1 VRPTRVHHRPCVFPA
16 CPTRQNGTVSDLP
29 RKALSRTAK
38 LASLP
43 LGAAGRATVGLG
55 KRIGGAPAETV
66 LAEFQRRTADQL
78 SSVLGELKGG
88 AMKFGQALSVYEA
101 MIPTELAEPY
111 QDALIKLQANA
122 PKMPAKDVQ
131 RVLAE
136 QLGRNW
142 PRRFAEFDAEEAS
155 AASIGQVHHA
165 VWHDGREVAVKVQYP
180 GADQALMSDLR
191 TLQRFAKL
199 LQMIVPGADVRAL
212 LNELQDRMIEELD
225 YSAEADSQRTFAAAL
240 EDDPKVRIP
249 KVVASAPKVIISEWM
264 PGRPLSEFAHR
275 PAADAEEQKL
285 RDWIAET
292 VMELHFSSPARV
304 GLLHSDPHHGNFRL
318 LPDGRLGMIDFGAVT
333 RLPDGIPRPLG
344 RILRLAA
351 DGRADEM
358 MDLLRAEGFVGMED
372 KVTAE
377 DVMHYIGALANPLRE
392 ETFHYNRGF
401 MQAEGGRV
409 TAPGSVDFRTG
420 RAMSLPPQYLMFLR
434 VVVGWM
440 SMLAQIDCWAPSRRI
455 VAEWVPGFTDYD

>member
-1 VRPTRVHHRPCVFPA
+1 MCIARLPA
-16 CPTRQNGTVSDLP
+16 VGYVGAMTDPPKRAIQRSARLG
-29 RKALSRTAK
+29 
-38 LASLP
+38 SLP
-43 LGAAGRATVGLG
+43 VGFAGRAAAGWAR
-55 KRIGGAPAETV
+55 RITGGNRDEIAAE
-66 LAEFQRRTADQL
+66 LAIRNADQIFA
-78 SSVLGELKGG
+78 VLGELKGG

-101 MIPTELAEPY
+101 MIPNELAEPY
-111 QDALIKLQANA
+111 QEALIKLQANA
-122 PKMPAKDVQ
+122 PKMPAKDVH

-142 PRRFAEFDAEEAS
+142 SQRFEQFDADEAS

-165 VWHDGREVAVKVQYP
+165 IWHDGREVAVKIQYP

-199 LQMIVPGADVRAL
+199 LQVIVPGADIRAL

-240 EDDPKVRIP
+240 ADDPKVKVP
-249 KVVASAPKVIISEWM
+249 KVIASAPKVIITEWM
-264 PGRPLSEFAHR
+264 PGRPLSEFAHH
-275 PAADAEEQKL
+275 PTEDAEEQKL
-285 RDWIAET
+285 RDWIGET

-318 LPDGRLGMIDFGAVT
+318 LEDGRLGMIDYGAVT

-351 DGRADEM
+351 DERADEM
-358 MDLLRAEGFVGMED
+358 MALLRAEGFVGLED
-372 KVTAE
+372 RVTAE
-377 DVMHYIGALANPLRE
+377 DVMHYIGALANPLRV
-392 ETFHYNRGF
+392 ETFHYNRQF

-409 TAPGSVDFRTG
+409 TAPGSSDFRTG

-434 VVVGWM
+434 VVAGWM
-440 SMLAQIDCWAPSRRI
+440 SILAQIDCWVPSRRI

>member
-1 VRPTRVHHRPCVFPA
+1 VTDPPKSAIQRSARL
-16 CPTRQNGTVSDLP
+16 G
-29 RKALSRTAK
+29 
-38 LASLP
+38 SLP
-43 LGAAGRATVGLG
+43 VGFAGRAAAGWARRLTGTDRDEIAADLAV
-55 KRIGGAPAETV
+55 RNAEQIF
-66 LAEFQRRTADQL
+66 A
-78 SSVLGELKGG
+78 VLGELKGG

-111 QDALIKLQANA
+111 QQALIKLQANA

-142 PRRFAEFDAEEAS
+142 PKRFAEFDAEDAS

-180 GADQALMSDLR
+180 GADQALLSDLR
-191 TLQRFAKL
+191 TLQRFAGL

-225 YSAEADSQRTFAAAL
+225 YSAEADSQRTFARAL
-240 EDDPKVRIP
+240 AGDAKVRIP
-249 KVVASAPKVIISEWM
+249 KVVASAPKVIISEWL

-275 PAADAEEQKL
+275 PAGDADEQRL

-292 VMELHFSSPARV
+292 VLELHFSSPARV

-318 LPDGRLGMIDFGAVT
+318 LADGRLGMIDYGAVT

-344 RILRLAA
+344 RILRFAA
-351 DGRADEM
+351 EGRAEQLM
-358 MDLLRAEGFVGMED
+358 ELLRAEGFVGLED
-372 KVTAE
+372 RITPD
-377 DVMHYIGALANPLRE
+377 DVMHYIGAFADPLRH
-392 ETFHYNRGF
+392 ETFHFNRKF
-401 MQAEGGRV
+401 MRSEGGRV
-409 TAPGSVDFRTG
+409 AAPGSVDFRTG

-440 SMLAQIDCWAPSRRI
+440 SMLGQLDCCAPTRRI
-455 VAEWVPGFTDYD
+455 VEEWVPGFADEP

>member
-1 VRPTRVHHRPCVFPA
+1 
-16 CPTRQNGTVSDLP
+16 
-29 RKALSRTAK
+29 
-38 LASLP
+38 
-43 LGAAGRATVGLG
+43 
-55 KRIGGAPAETV
+55 
-66 LAEFQRRTADQL
+66 
-78 SSVLGELKGG
+78 
-88 AMKFGQALSVYEA
+88 
-101 MIPTELAEPY
+101 
-111 QDALIKLQANA
+111 
-122 PKMPAKDVQ
+122 
-131 RVLAE
+131 
-136 QLGRNW
+136 
-142 PRRFAEFDAEEAS
+142 
-155 AASIGQVHHA
+155 
-165 VWHDGREVAVKVQYP
+165 
-180 GADQALMSDLR
+180 
-191 TLQRFAKL
+191 
-199 LQMIVPGADVRAL
+199 
-212 LNELQDRMIEELD
+212 MIEELD

-240 EDDPKVRIP
+240 ADDPKVRIP

-351 DGRADEM
+351 DERADEM
-358 MDLLRAEGFVGMED
+358 MDLLRAEGFVGLED

-377 DVMHYIGALANPLRE
+377 DVMRYIGALANPLRE

-440 SMLAQIDCWAPSRRI
+440 SMLAKIDRSTAGRRAAESWPSGSPASPTTTSPVQSSPSASRGSQHTESGLSARRVVLSPVI
-455 VAEWVPGFTDYD
+455 TRSSASVNSAVGEVAAAASATSRSPG

>member
-1 VRPTRVHHRPCVFPA
+1 
-16 CPTRQNGTVSDLP
+16 N
-29 RKALSRTAK
+29 
-38 LASLP
+38 
-43 LGAAGRATVGLG
+43 
-55 KRIGGAPAETV
+55 
-66 LAEFQRRTADQL
+66 
-78 SSVLGELKGG
+78 
-88 AMKFGQALSVYEA
+88 
-101 MIPTELAEPY
+101 ELAEPY
-111 QDALIKLQANA
+111 QEALIKLQANA
-122 PKMPAKDVQ
+122 PKMPAKDVH

-142 PRRFAEFDAEEAS
+142 SQRFAQFDADEAS

-165 VWHDGREVAVKVQYP
+165 IWHDGREVAVKVQYP

-199 LQMIVPGADVRAL
+199 LQVIVPGADVRGL

-240 EDDPKVRIP
+240 ADDPKIRVP
-249 KVVASAPKVIISEWM
+249 KVIASAPKVIITEWM
-264 PGRPLSEFAHR
+264 PGRPLSEFAHN
-275 PAADAEEQKL
+275 PTEDAEEQKL
-285 RDWIAET
+285 RDWIGET

-318 LPDGRLGMIDFGAVT
+318 LEDGRLGVIDFGAVT

-344 RILRLAA
+344 QILRLAA
-351 DGRADEM
+351 DERAGEM
-358 MDLLRAEGFVGMED
+358 MELLRREGFIGLED

-392 ETFHYNRGF
+392 ETFHYNRTF

-409 TAPGSVDFRTG
+409 TAPGSTDFRTG
-420 RAMSLPPQYLMFLR
+420 RAMSLPPQYLMFIR
-434 VVVGWM
+434 VVAGWM
-440 SMLAQIDCWAPSRRI
+440 SILAQIDCWVPSRRI

>member
-1 VRPTRVHHRPCVFPA
+1 MCVAKLPSVGY
-16 CPTRQNGTVSDLP
+16 RDLVTDP
-29 RKALSRTAK
+29 PKRAIQRTAR
-38 LASLP
+38 LGSLP
-43 LGAAGRATVGLG
+43 VGFAGRAAAGWA
-55 KRIGGAPAETV
+55 KRLTGGDRDEIAAD
-66 LAEFQRRTADQL
+66 LAIRNADQIFA
-78 SSVLGELKGG
+78 VLGELKGG

-142 PRRFAEFDAEEAS
+142 PKRFAEFDAEDAS

-240 EDDPKVRIP
+240 ADDPKVRIP

-351 DGRADEM
+351 DERADEM
-358 MDLLRAEGFVGMED
+358 MDLLRAEGFVGLED

-377 DVMHYIGALANPLRE
+377 DVMRYIGALANPLRE